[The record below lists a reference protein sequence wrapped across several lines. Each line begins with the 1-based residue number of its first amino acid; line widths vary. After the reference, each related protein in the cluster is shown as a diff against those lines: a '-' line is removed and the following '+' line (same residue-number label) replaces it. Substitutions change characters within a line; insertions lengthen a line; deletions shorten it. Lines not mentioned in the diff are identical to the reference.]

1 MCLSLP
7 VLLESRDPLS
17 PYILGISLIRG
28 RVLTKEVTGG
38 ISRVKTTRWER
49 LF

>member
-17 PYILGISLIRG
+17 PYILGISLIRV
-28 RVLTKEVTGG
+28 RVLTKEVTGAFL
-38 ISRVKTTRWER
+38 V
-49 LF
+49 